1 MDAYIPPSP
10 PTILVVDDI
19 AEITAI
25 VRFLLEERGL
35 RVFTAQDGVTALRML
50 AQQRPDALVLD
61 LAMPGLDGYEV
72 IRQLRQDPATR
83 HIPIIVLSGL
93 QQHDEAMAAGADSYM
108 EKPCHPDKL
117 LADILRLLQRR

>member
-50 AQQRPDALVLD
+50 AQQRPDALVVD

-72 IRQLRQDPATR
+72 IRQLRKDPETR
-83 HIPIIVLSGL
+83 SMPIIVLSGL